1 MADLAHCYSID
12 DLRRRARKR
21 LPRAVF
27 DYIDG
32 AADDE
37 QTLGRNVSAFDRWQ
51 LVPEVLQDVS
61 EIDTAV
67 EVQGAPISMPFLLSP
82 TGMTRLFHHEGE
94 RAVGAAAAAADTI
107 YSLSSVSSVSIEDLA
122 AVCSGPK
129 WFRSMYGRTAV
140 WCASLSNAA
149 GRPNTRRCV

>member
-1 MADLAHCYSID
+1 MVVRRLA
-12 DLRRRARKR
+12 ARR

-37 QTLGRNVSAFDRWQ
+37 QTMGRNLSAFDRWQ
-51 LVPEVLQDVS
+51 LVPEVLRDVS
-61 EIDTAV
+61 EIETAV
-67 EVQGAPISMPFLLSP
+67 QVQGADVSMPFLLSP
-82 TGMTRLFHHEGE
+82 TGMSRLFHHEGE
-94 RAVGAAAAAADTI
+94 RAVGAAAAAAGTV

-129 WFRSMYGRTAV
+129 PLQR
-140 WCASLSNAA
+140 
-149 GRPNTRRCV
+149 